1 MWLNNPRVE
10 AEMFAVIK
18 TGGKQYKVSEN
29 DEVIVEKI
37 LGEPGAIIKLEEVL
51 LIGETGKSPTVGDP
65 LVENAGVFAEV
76 LDQAKSKKIK
86 IFKKK
91 RRQNYRRTLGHRQ
104 QQTVLKI
111 LEVSPLGTRSNKK
124 AGKKKPIDKAGT
136 EMVAES
142 KSDKKVVPSKKK
154 PKVEKDVAGKGSKTA
169 VKASGSVKS
178 GPKAKKT
185 AENKTMS
192 KDTVEKE

>member
-1 MWLNNPRVE
+1 LWLNNPRVE

-124 AGKKKPIDKAGT
+124 ADKKKSPVKAGT
-136 EMVAES
+136 EMTAES
-142 KSDKKVVPSKKK
+142 QSDKKPVASKKK
-154 PKVEKDVAGKGSKTA
+154 PTVKKDVADKGSKTA
-169 VKASGSVKS
+169 LKASGSVKP
-178 GPKAKKT
+178 GPKAKKS
-185 AENKTMS
+185 AKNKTMS

>member
-1 MWLNNPRVE
+1 
-10 AEMFAVIK
+10 MFAVIK

-37 LGEPGAIIKLEEVL
+37 LGEPGTIIKLEEVL

-76 LDQAKSKKIK
+76 LDQAKSKKIR

-91 RRQNYRRTLGHRQ
+91 RRQNYRKTLGHRQ

-124 AGKKKPIDKAGT
+124 ADKKKSLGKAGT
-136 EMVAES
+136 EMAAES
-142 KSDKKVVPSKKK
+142 QSDKKPIESKEK
-154 PKVEKDVAGKGSKTA
+154 PTVKKDVADKASKLA
-169 VKASGSVKS
+169 VKASGSVKA
-178 GPKAKKT
+178 GPKAKKS
-185 AENKTMS
+185 AKNKTMS
-192 KDTVEKE
+192 KDTVVKE

>member
-1 MWLNNPRVE
+1 
-10 AEMFAVIK
+10 MFAVIK

-86 IFKKK
+86 NFFKKK
-91 RRQNYRRTLGHRQ
+91 RRQNYRKTLGHRQ

-124 AGKKKPIDKAGT
+124 ADKKKSRLKLAQ
-136 EMVAES
+136 
-142 KSDKKVVPSKKK
+142 K
-154 PKVEKDVAGKGSKTA
+154 
-169 VKASGSVKS
+169 
-178 GPKAKKT
+178 
-185 AENKTMS
+185 
-192 KDTVEKE
+192 

>member
-1 MWLNNPRVE
+1 MWLNNLRVE

-124 AGKKKPIDKAGT
+124 ADKKKSPVKAGT
-136 EMVAES
+136 EMTAES
-142 KSDKKVVPSKKK
+142 QSDKKPVASKKK
-154 PKVEKDVAGKGSKTA
+154 PTVKKDVADKGSKTA
-169 VKASGSVKS
+169 LKASGSVKP
-178 GPKAKKT
+178 GPKAKKS
-185 AENKTMS
+185 AKNKTMS